1 MMDHAAFK
9 KLIWEEVRGTAN
21 EVELLFST
29 FCADREITSS
39 QSRILFM
46 LSLEPKLTVSTLSR
60 RLGIAPGNLSPLCKK
75 LEASGLVERNR
86 SALDERVVE
95 ISLSEAGKIRARE
108 IHEQI
113 DKRCSPAIAQLT
125 SEEMEN
131 IIGSIRRL
139 NELLVSIKNGSAE
152 EKTEEDIEA

>member
-1 MMDHAAFK
+1 MMDHVAFK
-9 KLIWEEVRGTAN
+9 EQIWEEVRGTAN

-29 FCADREITSS
+29 FCDDRDITSS

-75 LEASGLVERNR
+75 LESAGLVERNR
-86 SALDERVVE
+86 SLLDERVVE
-95 ISLSEAGKIRARE
+95 NSLSEAGKKRARE

-113 DKRCSPAIAQLT
+113 DKRCSPAIEQLT

-139 NELLVSIKNGSAE
+139 NELLVSIKNDNLKE
-152 EKTEEDIEA
+152 E